1 MMSLLGAVVFAG
13 GIGVVWF
20 GALGELRLPSKRR
33 VSLGVRMRPA
43 ARVVLPMAVLAVV
56 GAVVA
61 WQLLAL
67 PVLTLLAAAG
77 GAYVPIGVGRAKAA
91 RRRQER
97 ERAWPSALDQ
107 LADGLEAGL
116 AFPAAT
122 AFLVASGPSALREQ
136 FSEFYA
142 RLRAGEL
149 AEGLDELA
157 GCGERAAVS
166 VASLLRVAFGD
177 VPTGRVAPV
186 LRELALVLRERW
198 EIRERSRS
206 RALSL
211 SREATLLALSP
222 LAFLLLIGASSP
234 GYLAAYRTTGGTV
247 VSLIG
252 ALVIFGCYLA
262 MRRLGRIPDPGGA
275 AR

>member
-1 MMSLLGAVVFAG
+1 
-13 GIGVVWF
+13 
-20 GALGELRLPSKRR
+20 
-33 VSLGVRMRPA
+33 
-43 ARVVLPMAVLAVV
+43 MAVLAVV
-56 GAVVA
+56 AAVVA

-67 PVLTLLAAAG
+67 PALTLLAAAAG
-77 GAYVPIGVGRAKAA
+77 GYLPIGVGRARAQ
-91 RRRQER
+91 RRSQER
-97 ERAWPSALDQ
+97 ERAWPAALDQ

-122 AFLVASGPSALREQ
+122 AFLAASGPSALREQ
-136 FSEFYA
+136 FSQFYA
-142 RLRAGEL
+142 RVRAGEL
-149 AEGLDELA
+149 AEGLDELG

-166 VASLLRVAFGD
+166 VAALLRVAFGD

-198 EIRERSRS
+198 EIRERARS

-247 VSLIG
+247 VSLLG

>member
-1 MMSLLGAVVFAG
+1 MTPVLGAVMVAS
-13 GIGVVWF
+13 GIGLVWF
-20 GALGELRLPSKRR
+20 GALAKPGASGRQR
-33 VSLGVRMRPA
+33 VSLGVRARSA
-43 ARVVLPMAVLAVV
+43 ARVGLPMVVLAVV
-56 GAVVA
+56 AAVVA
-61 WQLLAL
+61 WRLLEL
-67 PVLTLLAAAG
+67 PALTLLAAAG
-77 GAYVPIGVGRAKAA
+77 GAYLPIGLKRAKGE
-91 RRRQER
+91 RLGRER
-97 ERAWPSALDQ
+97 ERAWPSGLDQ

-122 AFLVASGPSALREQ
+122 AFLAVSGPSALREL
-136 FSEFYA
+136 FAAFYA
-142 RLRAGEL
+142 RVRSGEML
-149 AEGLDELA
+149 VGLDELA
-157 GCGERAAVS
+157 GSGERAAVS

-177 VPTGRVAPV
+177 APTGRAAPV

-198 EIRERSRS
+198 EIRERARS
-206 RALSL
+206 RALSV

-262 MRRLGRIPDPGGA
+262 MRRLGRVPDPGA
-275 AR
+275 VAR

>member
-1 MMSLLGAVVFAG
+1 MMSLLGAMVFAG
-13 GIGVVWF
+13 GIGLVW
-20 GALGELRLPSKRR
+20 LGVLREPRRPGERR
-33 VSLGVRMRPA
+33 VSLGARMRPA
-43 ARVVLPMAVLAVV
+43 ARVALPMAVLAVV
-56 GAVVA
+56 GAVAA

-67 PVLTLLAAAG
+67 PVLTLLGAAG
-77 GAYVPIGVGRAKAA
+77 GAYVPVGVERARAA
-91 RRRQER
+91 RQRQER

-122 AFLVASGPSALREQ
+122 AFLVASGPSPLREQ

-157 GCGERAAVS
+157 GRGERAAVS
-166 VASLLRVAFGD
+166 VALLLRVAFGD

-198 EIRERSRS
+198 EIRERARS

-211 SREATLLALSP
+211 SREATVLALSP

-234 GYLAAYRTTGGTV
+234 GYLAAYRTTGGTI

-252 ALVIFGCYLA
+252 ALVILGCYLA
-262 MRRLGRIPDPGGA
+262 MRRLGRIPDPGGV